1 MLFLVYLASRT
12 LLVTITLDK
21 ESHVSKKKA
30 PAAERWHRKN
40 PERTEP
46 HRRSSGAVPPKASE
60 RPRRTSDDRDD
71 DMDDNQYGYYGQGRR
86 AGDHVVEEYI
96 RSRRQQMGY
105 GDQWGQ
111 SPLYRYRGGRG
122 DGAIDQMMRM
132 YLDLMNCVVSMVSA
146 GPLARPS
153 YAYYPEHYQAS
164 ELHRHHRVTHVSI
177 ETITTVKSPS
187 LERRYVTTKLDLEA
201 PRHAHLYVEPLETM
215 DDDDADPIDKVSIT
229 MKGHRPVLQLTIP
242 ENQPNGTYSGEICDA
257 DTREVYGTAVVRIEL
272 VL

>member
-1 MLFLVYLASRT
+1 M
-12 LLVTITLDK
+12 
-21 ESHVSKKKA
+21 KKKK
-30 PAAERWHRKN
+30 PSAAERFHRQN

-60 RPRRTSDDRDD
+60 RLRRTSEDRDD
-71 DMDDNQYGYYGQGRR
+71 DMDDLQYGYRGRGRR
-86 AGDHVVEEYI
+86 AGDHIVEEYI

-105 GDQWGQ
+105 GDQWGQQ

-146 GPLARPS
+146 GPLARPPS
-153 YAYYPEHYQAS
+153 PYYPDHYPAP
-164 ELHRHHRVTHVSI
+164 ELQRHHRVTHVSI
-177 ETITTVKSPS
+177 ETIIAAKSPS

-201 PRHAHLYVEPLETM
+201 PRHAHLHVEPLETM
-215 DDDDADPIDKVSIT
+215 DDDDADPISKVSIT

-242 ENQPNGTYSGEICDA
+242 EDQPNGTYSGEICDA